1 MRSPSAGVARGGL
14 HNEGTVGREALTGG
28 GSLPRGRFRRVRGAG
43 TRPVA
48 AALLTSDEFPS
59 WRESQLAGNV
69 VRYEGGTVKNDVWS
83 MVHAERAA
91 LIDDLVRLD
100 DEQWG
105 EPSLCDGWT
114 VHDVVAHLVDSA
126 RTTRLGFV
134 VGLVRARFDF
144 DRLNASGVERERGA
158 APQETLERL
167 RQVAARRSSPPAPL
181 DSRLVEEVIHGE
193 DIRRPLGL
201 THSYAQEAVVRSL
214 RLQTRTPASFG
225 GAKELVARV
234 RLTAVDVDVSIGA
247 GPEVSGTALSL
258 LLAVSGRRV
267 APDELAGPG
276 AGLLAT
282 AV

>member
-1 MRSPSAGVARGGL
+1 
-14 HNEGTVGREALTGG
+14 
-28 GSLPRGRFRRVRGAG
+28 
-43 TRPVA
+43 
-48 AALLTSDEFPS
+48 
-59 WRESQLAGNV
+59 
-69 VRYEGGTVKNDVWS
+69 

-91 LIDDLVRLD
+91 LIDDLARLD

-234 RLTAVDVDVSIGA
+234 RLTAVDADVSIGA